1 MTINLL
7 FFTIIIK
14 SNKPTVEEMK
24 YKERQNTIRENHVVE
39 LLKHRKML

>member
-14 SNKPTVEEMK
+14 SNKPTIEEAQRM
-24 YKERQNTIRENHVVE
+24 ERQRKIRENCTVE
-39 LLKHRKML
+39 NLKYRKFM

>member
-14 SNKPTVEEMK
+14 SNKPTVEEAQE
-24 YKERQNTIRENHVVE
+24 KERQRHTRESHVVE
-39 LLKHRKML
+39 LLKHRKMM

>member
-14 SNKPTVEEMK
+14 SNKPTTEEVQQR
-24 YKERQNTIRENHVVE
+24 ERQKKIRENHVVE
-39 LLKHRKML
+39 NLKFRKFM